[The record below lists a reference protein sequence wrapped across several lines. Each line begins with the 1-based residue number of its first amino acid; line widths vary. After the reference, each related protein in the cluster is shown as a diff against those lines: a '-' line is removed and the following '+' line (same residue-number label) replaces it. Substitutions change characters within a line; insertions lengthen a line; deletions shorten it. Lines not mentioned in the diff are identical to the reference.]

1 MHIAICD
8 DSFEYINTV
17 EKYLDSM
24 ERNAPYYDVFHSG
37 EEILK
42 AYDCRKQNYDAIF
55 LDMEMSGI
63 SGINTGNLIRKMD
76 KHVIIVF
83 VTQHTQY
90 MRECFECTPFR
101 FLIKP
106 MSFEDF
112 KKTLRDIE
120 EKLSEERSTLIFLE
134 NREKVRLYCE
144 DIIFLESQSHQL
156 FIYTKERIYR
166 IHKSLSELCRV
177 VSEEKI
183 CRVHNSYAV
192 NMAYVKEIK
201 DNEISLYE
209 SNAKIPLGRKYKKE
223 FGEKFINY
231 KERKYMLI

>member
-8 DSFEYINTV
+8 DSYEYINTV
-17 EKYLDSM
+17 EGYFDLMQKD
-24 ERNAPYYDVFHSG
+24 APVYDVYHSG

-42 AYDCRKQNYDAIF
+42 AYNSKKINYDAIF

-63 SGINTGNLIRKMD
+63 SGIKTGNLIRKMD

-90 MRECFECTPFR
+90 IRECFECLPFR
-101 FLIKP
+101 FLVKP
-106 MSFEDF
+106 MSFDEL
-112 KKTLRDIE
+112 KKTLHDIE
-120 EKLSEERSTLIFLE
+120 EKLSEEKSTLIFSE
-134 NREKVRLYCE
+134 NRERIRLYCE
-144 DIIFLESQSHQL
+144 DIIFFESQSHQL

-166 IHKSLSELCRV
+166 IHKSLGELCRIV
-177 VSEEKI
+177 NEEKI

-201 DNEISLYE
+201 DNEITLYD
-209 SNAKIPLGRKYKKE
+209 SNEKIPMGRKYKKE
-223 FGEKFINY
+223 FGERFINY